1 MSINLKSLGNSDLL
15 KLQKEIEKELKL
27 RKKSINF
34 LETWVEEADQR
45 AVKYTTHQTTVGWIA
60 ILMVFSGDNYETFKC
75 NASTREE
82 SVQLVANMAVMSSTL
97 VDVGMEIMT

>member
-1 MSINLKSLGNSDLL
+1 MSINLKSLGNLDLL
-15 KLQKEIEKELKL
+15 KLQKEIKKELKL

-45 AVKYTTHQTTVGWIA
+45 SIKYTTHQTTVGWIA
-60 ILMVFSGDNYETFKC
+60 ILMVFSGDKYETFKC
-75 NASTREE
+75 NAATKEE